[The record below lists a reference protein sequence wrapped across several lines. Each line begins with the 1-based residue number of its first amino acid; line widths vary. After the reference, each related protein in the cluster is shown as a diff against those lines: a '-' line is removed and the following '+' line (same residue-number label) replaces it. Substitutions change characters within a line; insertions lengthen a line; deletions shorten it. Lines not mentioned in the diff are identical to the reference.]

1 MFFNVTRLFQSDD
14 QAIRRL
20 IYVFIKELRAS
31 QDEVF
36 IVTSSLMKDI
46 LSPNDM
52 YKANSM
58 RVLSRII
65 DLPNVGSIERLLK
78 NAIVDKS
85 AHVASA
91 ALVSMLHLMKRAP
104 DTVRRLVG
112 EVQDKLDSSEAQL

>member
-91 ALVSMLHLMKRAP
+91 ALVSMLRMTRAKNWP
-104 DTVRRLVG
+104 RRT
-112 EVQDKLDSSEAQL
+112 EKLRSRRTGRRP